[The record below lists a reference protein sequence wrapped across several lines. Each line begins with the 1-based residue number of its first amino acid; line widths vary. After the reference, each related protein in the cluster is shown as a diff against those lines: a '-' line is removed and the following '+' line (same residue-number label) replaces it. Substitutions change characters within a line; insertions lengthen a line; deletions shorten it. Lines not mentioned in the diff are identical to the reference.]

1 MGAVDFEEFLD
12 RHLDGLVRYARL
24 LAGSREDAEDLLA
37 DTLIE
42 VYRRWATVS
51 HLDFP
56 LAYVRTA
63 LRHGAT
69 RQRLR
74 WSARTVLSRSPDD
87 LPDRA
92 QADAADAVV
101 LAHALD
107 QALQRLRPRE
117 RAAVIMRYYLN
128 LSYKEISDDLR
139 VGEATARS
147 VVARALKK
155 LRQQLPETWGEE
167 LQWTTKLG

>member
-1 MGAVDFEEFLD
+1 MDFEEFLD
-12 RHLDGLVRYARL
+12 RHLDGLARYARL
-24 LAGSREDAEDLLA
+24 LSGSKEDAEDLLA
-37 DTLIE
+37 DTLSAI
-42 VYRRWATVS
+42 YRRWATVS

-69 RQRLR
+69 RQRR
-74 WSARTVLSRSPDD
+74 GWSARNVFPRSPDD
-87 LPDRA
+87 LPERA
-92 QADAADAVV
+92 QTDGAEVVV
-101 LAHALD
+101 LAHALE
-107 QALQRLRPRE
+107 QAMHKLRPRE
-117 RAAVIMRYYLN
+117 RAAVIMRYYLD
-128 LSYKEISDDLR
+128 LTYKQISDDLR

-167 LQWTTKLG
+167 LQWTTKTR